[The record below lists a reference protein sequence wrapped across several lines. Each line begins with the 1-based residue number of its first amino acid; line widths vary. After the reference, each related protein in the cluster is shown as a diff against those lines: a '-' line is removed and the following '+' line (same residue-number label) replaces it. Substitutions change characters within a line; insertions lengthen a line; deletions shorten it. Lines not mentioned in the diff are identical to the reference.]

1 MNIDSKYAANRK
13 NQAVTPKVCSL
24 EGDLR
29 EGDGQGAEEVLLALA
44 VAVEQRDNVTAGH
57 CERLALTALAL
68 GMSLSLDQESLLAL
82 YRAGY
87 LHDIG
92 KVGIPDAI
100 LLKPAKL
107 TPEEW
112 DVMKE
117 HPARGADICRHLR
130 SLAPVVPVVRHHHER
145 WDGSGYPDGLRGTQ
159 IPFLARLL
167 QITDIY
173 DALTNSRCYKPAYT
187 PKQAIGILEEE
198 TARGW
203 RDPQIVTQFLR
214 IHKDVLT
221 PIVEY
226 TQKTDCSLMALR
238 SALINLSPLMKPV
251 AAFMAAKP
259 LEFPVGPVAS

>member
-1 MNIDSKYAANRK
+1 MNTDIKYPATKK
-13 NQAVTPKVCSL
+13 NQAVTPKVSSL
-24 EGDLR
+24 EGDLG

-57 CERLALTALAL
+57 CERLALTSLAL

-112 DVMKE
+112 DVMKG
-117 HPARGADICRHLR
+117 HPARGAEICRHLR

-145 WDGSGYPDGLRGTQ
+145 WDGTGYPDGLRGTQ

-226 TQKTDCSLMALR
+226 THKSDCSLMALR

-251 AAFMAAKP
+251 STFMVPKP
-259 LEFPVGPVAS
+259 LEFPMGPAAS

>member
-1 MNIDSKYAANRK
+1 MNTDTKYAASKK
-13 NQAVTPKVCSL
+13 NQAITSGARFL
-24 EGDLR
+24 EGNVR

-57 CERLALTALAL
+57 CERLALTGLAL

-112 DVMKE
+112 DVMKD
-117 HPARGADICRHLR
+117 HPARGAEICRHLR
-130 SLAPVVPVVRHHHER
+130 SLAPVVPVIRHHHEK

-159 IPFLARLL
+159 IPLLARIL
-167 QITDIY
+167 QVTDIY
-173 DALTNSRCYKPAYT
+173 DALTNTRCYKPAFT
-187 PKQAIGILEEE
+187 AKQAIAIIEDE

-214 IHKDVLT
+214 IHKDVLA
-221 PIVEY
+221 PIVDY
-226 TQKTDCSLMALR
+226 THKSDCSLMALR
-238 SALINLSPLMKPV
+238 SALVNLSPLMKPV
-251 AAFMAAKP
+251 STFMIPKP
-259 LEFPVGPVAS
+259 LEFPVGPAS